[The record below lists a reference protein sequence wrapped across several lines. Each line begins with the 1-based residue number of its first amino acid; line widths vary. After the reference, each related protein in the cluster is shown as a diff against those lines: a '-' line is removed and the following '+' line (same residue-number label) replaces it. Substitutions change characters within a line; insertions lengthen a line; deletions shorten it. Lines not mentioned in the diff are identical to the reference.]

1 MEIRQLRY
9 FLAVYQ
15 CGNISKAAQELYIT
29 QQTLSKQ
36 LREFETELGV
46 PLFLRSAKGV
56 APTEYAKSLLSPAK
70 QIIRA
75 ADNAQRTLD
84 EMRRQEPV
92 TIRLGMV
99 RGDYHDGSPV
109 SPRELFEWER
119 EFPQMTLEVR
129 EYDPHE
135 IDRMLLQEE
144 LELACTLNGAEDP
157 ELCKVLISVQPAYIL
172 VSRENP
178 IAQKSGITAEDL
190 RGQVFLEPKAYSSAE
205 GIPEPPPNVDSTVSN
220 KADLLSCLEFEPQFH
235 LFNGTFEQGVERV
248 RANEGIL
255 LSSKSYCLAQN
266 LDGMAAF
273 PLPFP
278 QLEFRH
284 YLAYKKGRKLPGPV
298 RAFIKKYP

>member
-36 LREFETELGV
+36 LRKFETELGV

-56 APTEYAKSLLSPAK
+56 EPTEYAKSLLSPAK
-70 QIIRA
+70 QIIKT
-75 ADNAQRTLD
+75 ADNARRTLD

-99 RGDYHDGSPV
+99 RGDYHDGSPI

-135 IDRMLLQEE
+135 LDRMLLQEE
-144 LELACTLNGAEDP
+144 LELACTLNGEEDP
-157 ELCKVLISVQPAYIL
+157 ELCKVLLSVQPAYIL

-178 IAQKSGITAEDL
+178 LSDCRILSAEALRDQQFLGPRYHPIPKGVNEDL
-190 RGQVFLEPKAYSSAE
+190 FTFLGFQPK
-205 GIPEPPPNVDSTVSN
+205 
-220 KADLLSCLEFEPQFH
+220 FR

-266 LDGMAAF
+266 LDGLAAF
-273 PLPFP
+273 PLPFSKP
-278 QLEFRH
+278 EFRY

-298 RAFIKKYP
+298 RAFIKKHQ